1 MPFSTGAHLG
11 KYRYF
16 IDTKDPST
24 AILQEFADPQPIGY
38 KTISIMRFRTEK
50 VTAVMFDGNLTI
62 TTTTGGVYM
71 GVISDDAQKLYDSV
85 KGIYGSRVIMVS
97 GCHLIISQ
105 SNKDFFDKDSLFY
118 YDKNCKV
125 CVKKVVNG
133 IDKCWQ
139 ILSKWPDLLV
149 DTEIVNGSLVTT
161 V

>member
-16 IDTKDPST
+16 IDPKDPST
-24 AILQEFADPQPIGY
+24 AILQEFAQPHPIGY

-71 GVISDDAQKLYDSV
+71 GVISDDTQKLYERV
-85 KGIYGSRVIMVS
+85 KNSYQNRVIMVS
-97 GCHLIISQ
+97 GCHLIVSQ
-105 SNKDFFDKDSLFY
+105 SDKDFFDRDVVFY
-118 YDKNCKV
+118 YDETCKV
-125 CVKKVVNG
+125 CVNKVVNG

-139 ILSKWPDLLV
+139 IVSKWPDLLV
-149 DTEIVNGSLVTT
+149 DTEIVDGSLVTA